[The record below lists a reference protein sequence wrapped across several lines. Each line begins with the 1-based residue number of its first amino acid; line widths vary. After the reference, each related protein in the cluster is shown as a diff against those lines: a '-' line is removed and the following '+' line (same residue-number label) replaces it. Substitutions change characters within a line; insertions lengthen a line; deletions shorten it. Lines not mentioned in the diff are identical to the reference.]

1 MFQSDIINI
10 FGRAHS
16 MSRYLEICTP
26 TTGNRFAYVD
36 PAVWMVRHRLMY
48 RCPGTFDDGL
58 PFHFRTQS
66 EGGHDLIRDLD
77 EVLSKSERYD
87 LIFVD
92 PWHSYDAGILDLNG
106 ALCLLRP
113 GGVIVVHDCNPTD
126 PTIVGSDFKD
136 GDWCGLTYQSFIDF
150 VLAAQPAGYLVV
162 DTDYGCGLVF
172 TQGSSLPPGLPNAR
186 PAQRLIFEW
195 CLARAKERRD
205 SLFSNGTAFNYL
217 IWYRRSNSPPHSA
230 RCILRPKATTT
241 RMPKKRSLWRLG
253 PRTISRLD
261 WPPCI
266 NLGCC

>member
-1 MFQSDIINI
+1 MFKYDIINI

-16 MSRYLEICTP
+16 MNRYLEICTP

-36 PAVWMVRHRLMY
+36 SAVWVVRHRLMY

-66 EGGHDLIRDLD
+66 EGAHDLIRDLD
-77 EVLSKSERYD
+77 EVLPKSERYD

-172 TQGSSLPPGLPNAR
+172 TQGSPLPPGLPNAR

-195 CLARAKERRD
+195 CLARAKEETRFAFFERNRVQLLNLVSPEQFAAAFGALNPSTKGDDD
-205 SLFSNGTAFNYL
+205 SNAQ
-217 IWYRRSNSPPHSA
+217 
-230 RCILRPKATTT
+230 KA
-241 RMPKKRSLWRLG
+241 PSLEAG
-253 PRTISRLD
+253 STDDIPT
-261 WPPCI
+261 
-266 NLGCC
+266 